1 MQRRVILAA
10 TAAGLFAPAV
20 LRAQERVVSLYS
32 ARHYDADKLVNEAF
46 TRATGIRVRVIEA
59 NADQLLERIRAEGA
73 NSPADVFMTVD
84 ASRLSRAVEL
94 GLTQPHGVPVID
106 SRVPASLREPGGH
119 WFSVSRR
126 ARVLMY
132 DKAKGP
138 PAGLARYE
146 DLSNDRY
153 KGQIAVRSSGNGY
166 NVALAA
172 SFLAANGAEAT
183 EAWARGIAA
192 NLARPPAGGD
202 RDQIRAIMAGQ
213 GTIAISNTYYLGL
226 MSVSPQAD
234 VREMA
239 ERVGVIFPN
248 QAAGDRGTHV
258 NISGAAMIKTSPNT
272 AEARAFL
279 EFLTGAEA
287 QKTFGLVNME
297 YPVVPDSDVPPF
309 LTALGDFRQEA
320 PDGPKM
326 LANAPEALRL
336 MQRAGWR

>member
-1 MQRRVILAA
+1 MQRRVLLAA
-10 TAAGLFAPAV
+10 SAAGLFAPAV
-20 LRAQERVVSLYS
+20 LRAEERVVSLYS
-32 ARHYDADKLVNEAF
+32 ARHYDADKRINEAF
-46 TRATGIRVRVIEA
+46 TQATGIRVRVIEA

-94 GLTQPHGVPVID
+94 GLTQPHGVAAID
-106 SRVPASLREPGGH
+106 SRVPASLREPAGH
-119 WFSVSRR
+119 WFAASSR

-132 DKAKGP
+132 DKAKGAP
-138 PAGLARYE
+138 EGLARYE
-146 DLSNDRY
+146 DLANERF

-166 NVALAA
+166 NVALAS
-172 SFLAANGAEAT
+172 SFLAANGPEAT

-202 RDQIRAIMAGQ
+202 RDQIRAVMAGQ
-213 GTIAISNTYYLGL
+213 GSIAIANTYYLGL

-248 QAAGDRGTHV
+248 QARGDRGTHV
-258 NISGAAMIKTSPNT
+258 NISGAAMIKTSPHP

-279 EFLTGAEA
+279 EFLTTPEA
-287 QKTFGLVNME
+287 QHTFALVNME
-297 YPVVPDSDVPPF
+297 FPAVAGSQVPPF
-309 LTALGDFRQEA
+309 LTSLGAFRQEA